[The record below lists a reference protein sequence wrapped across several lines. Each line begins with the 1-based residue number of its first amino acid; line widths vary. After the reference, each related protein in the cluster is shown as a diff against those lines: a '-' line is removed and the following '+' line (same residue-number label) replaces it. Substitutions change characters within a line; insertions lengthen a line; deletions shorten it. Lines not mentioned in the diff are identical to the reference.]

1 MCRARGYC
9 RVGAKAPNRHSEQL
23 GEYVRKNRPDGAG
36 FTLIELLAVIRSPL
50 YRDGERPKE
59 KFKAMKYFH
68 MGHRLKEVVKRERE
82 LIQTD

>member
-1 MCRARGYC
+1 M
-9 RVGAKAPNRHSEQL
+9 GAKAPSRHTEQL
-23 GEYVRKNRPDGAG
+23 AEYVRKNHPGGAG
-36 FTLIELLAVIRSPL
+36 FTLIELLAVIKGPL

-68 MGHRLKEVVKRERE
+68 MGHRLEEVVKRERE